1 MDQSNLFSHPEAP
14 KYVASGEISA
24 EPVEHPTFS
33 DRPDTKAVGSSNCRP

>member
-14 KYVASGEISA
+14 KYVASRDASP

-33 DRPDTKAVGSSNCRP
+33 DRPDTHAVGSPNHRP